1 MKVALITRSTLFKVY
16 GGDTIQTMQTARHLN
31 ALGIQADVHL
41 SHEEINYEDYD
52 LLHFFNLSR
61 PADILYHSRKAG
73 KPYVVS
79 TILCDYSEYDKHQRK
94 GLGKLLGLFSS
105 NGIEYIKTMA
115 RCLIGGDKLAS
126 RAYAWMGQR
135 RSINEILRRAAL
147 VLPNSESEY
156 KRLAKK
162 YPSKV
167 KHMIVPN
174 GTDPRMF
181 NYDTA
186 PEKDDE
192 LVICAARIEGIKNQL
207 NLVRALNNT
216 RFKLIIIGDNS
227 PNHAAYYEECKR
239 IAAHNVT
246 FIRHLPQ
253 AELVEY
259 YRRARVHILPSWFE
273 TTGLSSIEAA
283 LMGCNIVVSDR
294 GDVKEYFDKDAF
306 YCDPAAPL
314 SILAAVERASA
325 APVNEQLRQRILE
338 KYTWQHAAAQTF
350 KAYQVALARNY
361 ALVYHPH
368 EEVYARVNGKQQVAK
383 NTLSVFTAI
392 NE

>member
-41 SHEEINYEDYD
+41 SHEEINYEEYD

-61 PADILYHSRKAG
+61 PADILYHSHKAN

-115 RCLIGGDKLAS
+115 RCLIGGDKLVS
-126 RAYAWMGQR
+126 PAYAWLGQR
-135 RSINEILRRAAL
+135 RSINKILKQAAL

-156 KRLAKK
+156 RRLEKK

-167 KHMIVPN
+167 KHMVVPN
-174 GTDPRMF
+174 GTDQRMF
-181 NYDTA
+181 NYQSA
-186 PEKDDE
+186 LEKDDE

-207 NLVRALNNT
+207 NLIKALNNT
-216 RFKLIIIGDNS
+216 RFKLMIVGDCS
-227 PNHAAYYEECKR
+227 PNHAAYYEECR
-239 IAAHNVT
+239 QIAANNVS
-246 FIRHLPQ
+246 FIKHLPQ
-253 AELVEY
+253 DELVEY

-283 LMGCNIVVSDR
+283 LMGCNIVISDR
-294 GDVKEYFDKDAF
+294 GDVREYFDNDAF
-306 YCDPAAPL
+306 YCDPASPP
-314 SILAAVERASA
+314 SILAAIERAST
-325 APVNEQLRQRILE
+325 APVNEHLRQRILE
-338 KYTWQHAAAQTF
+338 NYTWQHAATQTF

-361 ALVYHPH
+361 ALAYQP
-368 EEVYARVNGKQQVAK
+368 NGHVFAKVDSRQQVAK
-383 NTLSVFTAI
+383 NAI
-392 NE
+392 PVLTVVNE